1 MTSRRF
7 YLPPPER
14 GNPWWGAASFVLH
27 AIVIAILVAVAGPT
41 FHAEQRVTLV
51 TLVPPGSAQLRQYG
65 MPEYGGVPTGGGG
78 GSAGARVVG
87 IVPSARIDTMLPPLG
102 PAFVLTDIIEPVG
115 DSIAVPSGAA
125 DWRLIGAR
133 YGDGRL
139 WVRAVEAQL
148 GVVGP
153 SPDVA
158 THVARVE
165 RAVRERMKAYIDTM
179 PRDSFA
185 IPAPPRWTTEVAGNT
200 WGIDRN
206 WIYLG
211 DFKIPTVLLALLPL
225 PQGNIE
231 QAQAAAEMARMRQD
245 IIEAARRAETAEEF
259 RSYVDQLRRRK
270 EEEREAE
277 RARTAVRDTIRP

>member
-1 MTSRRF
+1 MSSRHFR
-7 YLPPPER
+7 LPPPER
-14 GNPWWGAASFVLH
+14 GNPWWGVASLVLH
-27 AIVIAILVAVAGPT
+27 VIVIAVLVAVAGPT
-41 FHAEQRVTLV
+41 FVGEERVTLV
-51 TLVPPGSAQLRQYG
+51 TLVPPGSAPPRQLD
-65 MPEYGGVPTGGGG
+65 MPAYGGVPSGGGG
-78 GSAGARVVG
+78 RPGARVVG
-87 IVPSARIDTMLPPLG
+87 IVPSARIDTMLPPPG
-102 PAFVLTDIIEPVG
+102 PAFLLTDLFEPVS
-115 DSIAVPSGAA
+115 DSIAVPSGTA

-139 WVRAVEAQL
+139 WVRTMEAQL

-165 RAVRERMKAYIDTM
+165 RAVRDRMKAYIDTM

-185 IPAPPRWTTEVAGNT
+185 IPAPPTWTTEVAGNT

-211 DFKIPTVLLALLPL
+211 DFKIPTALLALLPL

-259 RSYVDQLRRRK
+259 RGYVEQLRRRK
-270 EEEREAE
+270 DEEREAE
-277 RARTAVRDTIRP
+277 RARAAVRDTIKP